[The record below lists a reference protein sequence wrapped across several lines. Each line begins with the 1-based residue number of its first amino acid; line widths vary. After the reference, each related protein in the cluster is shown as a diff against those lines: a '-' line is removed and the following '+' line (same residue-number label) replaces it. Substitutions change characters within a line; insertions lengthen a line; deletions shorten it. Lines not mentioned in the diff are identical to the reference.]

1 MKIGIITFHA
11 SHNCGSMLQAYALCK
26 VLRDEYHQDAEL
38 IDFSNSGSRQ
48 MYSLWNNKMFYRS
61 GRPNMNVW
69 KTNVSNL
76 FHYKAVKSVMND
88 YEAFSSKY
96 LQKSKGTYKNTK
108 QLKGIEQ
115 NYDMLLSGGD
125 QVWNICCTDADD
137 AYFLSFAH
145 NVKKVAYSPSLGA
158 MNILK
163 YAKNPDKYRKY
174 LLDYDFLSV
183 RELNGQKWLK
193 ELVGEDVPI
202 VPDPTLLL
210 SADEWCKVLP
220 VPQIEGKYIFN
231 YAFSYGNEENNRIL
245 KQISDKYDLPVYI
258 IDAKSYY
265 RYNLE
270 KKYGFKLYKQSGPL
284 AFLGLMKNAEL
295 VLTQSF
301 HGSLF
306 AAKFNRC
313 FWSYKNAVVRNP
325 DDDRARCVLNQLGL
339 IDRYQTF
346 SDLLGMD
353 LMQPINYRIVNPIL
367 DELSKNGKD
376 YLIGCPVLCS

>member
-245 KQISDKYDLPVYI
+245 KQISDKYNLPVYI

-353 LMQPINYRIVNPIL
+353 LMQPVNYEIVNPIL
-367 DELSKNGKD
+367 DVLSKNGKD
-376 YLIGCPVLCS
+376 YLTKILSDK

>member
-61 GRPNMNVW
+61 GRPIMNVL
-69 KTNVSNL
+69 KTNISNL

-220 VPQIEGKYIFN
+220 VP
-231 YAFSYGNEENNRIL
+231 
-245 KQISDKYDLPVYI
+245 
-258 IDAKSYY
+258 
-265 RYNLE
+265 
-270 KKYGFKLYKQSGPL
+270 
-284 AFLGLMKNAEL
+284 
-295 VLTQSF
+295 
-301 HGSLF
+301 
-306 AAKFNRC
+306 
-313 FWSYKNAVVRNP
+313 
-325 DDDRARCVLNQLGL
+325 
-339 IDRYQTF
+339 
-346 SDLLGMD
+346 
-353 LMQPINYRIVNPIL
+353 
-367 DELSKNGKD
+367 
-376 YLIGCPVLCS
+376 

>member
-61 GRPNMNVW
+61 GRPIMNVL

-76 FHYKAVKSVMND
+76 FHYKAVKSVMEN
-88 YEAFSSKY
+88 YEDFSSKY
-96 LQKSKGTYKNTK
+96 LPKSKGTYKNTK

-115 NYDMLLSGGD
+115 NYDMLISGGD

-145 NVKKVAYSPSLGA
+145 NVKKTAYSPSLGA

-193 ELVGEDVPI
+193 ELVGEEVPI

-245 KQISDKYDLPVYI
+245 EQISDKYNLPVYI

-353 LMQPINYRIVNPIL
+353 LMQPINYEIVNPIL

-376 YLIGCPVLCS
+376 YLTKILSDK

>member
-376 YLIGCPVLCS
+376 YLTKILSDK

>member
-96 LQKSKGTYKNTK
+96 LPKSKGTYKNTK

-376 YLIGCPVLCS
+376 YLTKILSDK

>member
-88 YEAFSSKY
+88 YEDFSSKY
-96 LQKSKGTYKNTK
+96 LPKSKGTYKNTK

-115 NYDMLLSGGD
+115 NYDMLISGGD

-145 NVKKVAYSPSLGA
+145 NIKKVAYSPSLGA

-174 LLDYDFLSV
+174 LLDYKYLSV

-193 ELVGEDVPI
+193 ELLGVDVPI
-202 VPDPTLLL
+202 VSDPTLLL
-210 SADEWCKVLP
+210 SADEWCEALP
-220 VPQIEGKYIFN
+220 IPNVEGKYIFN
-231 YAFSYGNEENNRIL
+231 YAFSYGNEENNKIL
-245 KQISDKYDLPVYI
+245 KLISDKYNLPVYI

-265 RYNLE
+265 RYDLGN
-270 KKYGFKLYKQSGPL
+270 KYGFKLYEQSGPL
-284 AFLGLMKNAEL
+284 AFIGLMKNAEM

-313 FWSYKNAVVRNP
+313 FWSYKNAIVRNP

-346 SDLLGMD
+346 SDLLHMD
-353 LMQPINYRIVNPIL
+353 LKTPIDYNSVNQIL
-367 DELSKNGKD
+367 GELSKNGKD
-376 YLIGCPVLCS
+376 YISKVLSE

>member
-1 MKIGIITFHA
+1 M
-11 SHNCGSMLQAYALCK
+11 
-26 VLRDEYHQDAEL
+26 
-38 IDFSNSGSRQ
+38 
-48 MYSLWNNKMFYRS
+48 
-61 GRPNMNVW
+61 
-69 KTNVSNL
+69 
-76 FHYKAVKSVMND
+76 
-88 YEAFSSKY
+88 
-96 LQKSKGTYKNTK
+96 
-108 QLKGIEQ
+108 
-115 NYDMLLSGGD
+115 
-125 QVWNICCTDADD
+125 
-137 AYFLSFAH
+137 
-145 NVKKVAYSPSLGA
+145 
-158 MNILK
+158 
-163 YAKNPDKYRKY
+163 
-174 LLDYDFLSV
+174 
-183 RELNGQKWLK
+183 
-193 ELVGEDVPI
+193 
-202 VPDPTLLL
+202 
-210 SADEWCKVLP
+210 LP

-376 YLIGCPVLCS
+376 YLTKILSDK

>member
-26 VLRDEYHQDAEL
+26 VLRDKFHQDAEL
-38 IDFSNSGSRQ
+38 IDFSNFGSRQ

-61 GRPNMNVW
+61 GRPNMNVL

-76 FHYKAVKSVMND
+76 LHYEAVKSVMSD
-88 YEAFSSKY
+88 YDDFSSKY
-96 LQKSKGTYKNTK
+96 LPKSEKTYKKTK
-108 QLKGIEQ
+108 QLEGVEQ
-115 NYDMLLSGGD
+115 NYDILISGGD

-145 NVKKVAYSPSLGA
+145 HIKKVAYSPSLGA

-174 LLDYDFLSV
+174 LLDYEYLSV

-193 ELVGEDVPI
+193 ELLGVDVPI

-210 SADEWCKVLP
+210 SANEWCKVLP
-220 VPQIEGKYIFN
+220 VPNVEGRYIFN

-245 KQISDKYDLPVYI
+245 KQISDKYNLPVYI

-265 RYNLE
+265 RHNLG

-313 FWSYKNAVVRNP
+313 FWSYKNAVVKNP

-346 SDLLGMD
+346 SDLLQMD
-353 LMQPINYRIVNPIL
+353 LMQPINYETVNPIL
-367 DELSKNGKD
+367 DELSKNGDD
-376 YLIGCPVLCS
+376 YLKKILSV